1 MNYLHAAYAATWIIH
16 IVYVGILVGQYSRVR
31 RDIQEMQNKGR

>member
-16 IVYVGILVGQYSRVR
+16 IVYVGILVGQYSRVC